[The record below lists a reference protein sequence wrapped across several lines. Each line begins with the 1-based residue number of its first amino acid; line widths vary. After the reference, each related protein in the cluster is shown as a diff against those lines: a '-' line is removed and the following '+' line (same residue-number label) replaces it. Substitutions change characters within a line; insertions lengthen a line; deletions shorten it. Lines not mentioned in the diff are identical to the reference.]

1 MKKSKFLKKSLAM
14 LLAVMLVVAMI
25 PLSAAAAYE
34 PADGLTPVVG
44 ADDKLTPVDGGWD
57 IVFAYSTT
65 LPTITFRTGDS
76 NEKISYIDKDQKTAN
91 GTNGIPVWE
100 DKDGNPVDIVFWV
113 VKGDETSERYTISWE
128 MEAAS
133 TDVSVKSAKIG
144 DYTGVVNEGA
154 RTITFTLPFGYA
166 EKNSDDVDAKI
177 VFEGAS
183 ASTDEQTVALDDKI
197 GTNMRKAE
205 GVVVE
210 VQPQYDVNDI
220 SYTVTA
226 QEEEG
231 LTSLKIGDY
240 VGQIKTATTDS
251 TNSELNKDYDKGYED
266 GNIEFSIPADAE
278 AEDFKEVAVAFE
290 VGSNFTGL
298 TIEGVNLNDEDEEQ
312 SLTSGEKYNF
322 SSLVSGDKTLTITN
336 ANGTR
341 TYQVKFVKDST
352 DTTIDSF
359 NATGKNSDGENVIAV
374 DGTVNGSAL
383 TVELPYNADM
393 NQDLVLNF
401 VGPKDTGVSD
411 SDPSVTIGKK
421 NAVFGTDGKAAVTLT
436 GGTYD
441 KKLSVKVVAEN
452 GTTQKFYDLT
462 VTKAEAAFN
471 DPKITSAKITLN
483 KGTEDEAEY
492 TASISG
498 TTITFT
504 LPHSTVDVDLVKDNG
519 DTDGDTIYTFAKT
532 SMTKLDDRALE
543 GTPTFPTF
551 KDGSY
556 VTVSTDNGT
565 TVRYTVKFERKAAE
579 TGKTISDFVL
589 STENGYKGLM
599 EYNGNVNYDVTASGG
614 KFKVTLPTTPGA
626 LYPDFTLSTGAK
638 LYAVN
643 ASNEFGAISAYNTKT
658 GAAPEAL
665 NPAEDD
671 VFYIVADE
679 TLATIIENSKVG
691 DAYTVKFDEIE
702 HKNASNYTKYEF
714 EVTSKD
720 QTGDRLTALSAKD
733 GKITAKIV
741 AGDKIE
747 LTLPYGYSTGNTFY
761 FDYTISQGAT
771 IKAVCNEGSVE
782 FFNNGLKQ
790 WSDDKVTAA
799 EADGT
804 DNPDFKVITT
814 ADEDNPYQLQ
824 VLWSDGTYK
833 PVTKITVTPQAG
845 TAREYTISKYTVNE
859 ANTGAAITSLKVNGV
874 AASISGKKITANLP
888 FGTNLGQ
895 VKVDITAS
903 EMATVYNADGTEFN
917 PEDNVYDLT
926 SPIEFKV
933 VSENGE
939 FTNVYTLTATTAA
952 QFSDVNTGDWF
963 YQNVMDAVAAGIVSG
978 RGDGTFGPN
987 DRITRRDF
995 AIMVSKL
1002 LLDGEDAPEATTT
1015 PFSDVSA
1022 DDYALNAI
1030 AYCAEN
1036 GIISGFDGEFRPGDN
1051 ITRQEAASVMKNA
1064 LELTGTT
1071 SELFADDAAI
1081 ATWAKANVYACKAA
1095 GVFNGDDN
1103 NNFNPTS
1110 TLTRAEAASIMVN
1123 AMK

>member
-1 MKKSKFLKKSLAM
+1 M
-14 LLAVMLVVAMI
+14 
-25 PLSAAAAYE
+25 
-34 PADGLTPVVG
+34 
-44 ADDKLTPVDGGWD
+44 
-57 IVFAYSTT
+57 
-65 LPTITFRTGDS
+65 
-76 NEKISYIDKDQKTAN
+76 
-91 GTNGIPVWE
+91 WE
-100 DKDGNPVDIVFWV
+100 DKDGNPVDIIFWV

-166 EKNSDDVDAKI
+166 EKNSDDVDAEI

-183 ASTDEQTVALDDKI
+183 ASSSEKTVALDDKI

-240 VGQIKTATTDS
+240 EGVFKTQPTGD
-251 TNSELNKDYDKGYED
+251 NKGYED

-278 AEDFKEVAVAFE
+278 AEDFEEVAVAFE

-298 TIEGVNLNDEDEEQ
+298 TIEGINDGK

-322 SSLVSGDKTLTITN
+322 SSLVSDDKTLTITN

-359 NATGKNSDGENVIAV
+359 TATGKNSDGVNVIAV

-393 NQDLVLNF
+393 DKDLVLNF
-401 VGPKDTGVSD
+401 VGPKDTGDVD
-411 SDPSVTIGKK
+411 SDPSI
-421 NAVFGTDGKAAVTLT
+421 AVGAKSDTFDTDGKAEITLT
-436 GGTYD
+436 GGSYNE
-441 KKLSVKVVAEN
+441 KLTVKVVAEN

-462 VTKAEAAFN
+462 VTKAEAAFD

-483 KGTEDEAEY
+483 KGTEDETEY

-504 LPHSTVDVDLVKDNG
+504 LPHSTVDADLVKGSG

-532 SMTKLDDRALE
+532 SMTKLDDSALE
-543 GTPTFPTF
+543 GTPTF

-579 TGKTISDFVL
+579 TGKTISNFVL
-589 STENGYKGLM
+589 STEANYKGLM

-614 KFKVTLPTTPGA
+614 KFKVTLPTTPGT

-638 LYAVN
+638 LYAVD
-643 ASNEFGAISAYNTKT
+643 ASGAFEEISAYNTKT
-658 GAAPEAL
+658 GAAPAVL
-665 NPAEDD
+665 DPKDAD
-671 VFYIVADE
+671 VEFYIVADE
-679 TLATIIENSKVG
+679 TLATIIKN
-691 DAYTVKFDEIE
+691 APATKFADIE

-714 EVTSKD
+714 EVTTKD

-771 IKAVCNEGSVE
+771 IKAVCGEGSVE

-1015 PFSDVSA
+1015 PFSDVA
-1022 DDYALNAI
+1022 ANDYGLNAI

-1095 GVFNGDDN
+1095 GVFNGDDH

>member
-44 ADDKLTPVDGGWD
+44 ADDKLTTVDGGWD

-76 NEKISYIDKDQKTAN
+76 NEKISYIDKDQKTAD
-91 GTNGIPVWE
+91 GTNGIQVWE

-154 RTITFTLPFGYA
+154 RTITFTVPFGSNLGY
-166 EKNSDDVDAKI
+166 NDVA
-177 VFEGAS
+177 VTFEGAS
-183 ASTDEQTVALDDKI
+183 QADAQKPTTNFKVETNTTKGVA
-197 GTNMRKAE
+197 GTIT
-205 GVVVE
+205 
-210 VQPQYDVNDI
+210 VQPEDDVKDI
-220 SYTVTA
+220 TYTVTA
-226 QEEEG
+226 KEEEG
-231 LTSLKIGDY
+231 LTSIKIGDY
-240 VGQIKTATTDS
+240 EGVFKTHPTGD
-251 TNSELNKDYDKGYED
+251 NKGYED

-278 AEDFKEVAVAFE
+278 AKDFEEVAVAFE

-298 TIEGVNLNDEDEEQ
+298 TIEGINDGK
-312 SLTSGEKYNF
+312 SLTSGEKYDF
-322 SSLVSGDKTLTITN
+322 SSLLSGDKTLTITN

-393 NQDLVLNF
+393 DQDLVLNF
-401 VGPKDTGVSD
+401 VGPKDTGD
-411 SDPSVTIGKK
+411 AGDDPSIKVGEED
-421 NAVFGTDGKAAVTLT
+421 AVVFGTDGKAEVTLT

-462 VTKAEAAFN
+462 VTKAEAAFD

-504 LPHSTVDVDLVKDNG
+504 LPHSTVDVDLVKDSG

-532 SMTKLDDRALE
+532 SMTKLNDSALE
-543 GTPTFPTF
+543 VTPTF

-638 LYAVN
+638 LYAVD
-643 ASNEFGAISAYNTKT
+643 ASGAFEEISAYNTKT
-658 GAAPEAL
+658 GAAPAAL
-665 NPAEDD
+665 DPKDDD
-671 VFYIVADE
+671 VEFYIVADE
-679 TLATIIENSKVG
+679 TLATIIKN
-691 DAYTVKFDEIE
+691 APATKFAEIE

-714 EVTSKD
+714 EVTPKN

-771 IKAVCNEGSVE
+771 IKAVCSEGEVE

-790 WSDDKVTAA
+790 WSDEKVTAA
-799 EADGT
+799 PADGT

-814 ADEDNPYQLQ
+814 GNDENPYQLQ
-824 VLWSDGTYK
+824 VLWSDDDYY
-833 PVTKITVTPQAG
+833 PVTEITVTPQDG
-845 TAREYTISKYTVNE
+845 SDARKYTISKYTVEE

-874 AASISGKKITANLP
+874 AASISGKKITASLP

-903 EMATVYNADGTEFN
+903 EMATVFNSDGTEFN

-933 VSENGE
+933 VSENRE

-952 QFSDVNTGDWF
+952 QFTDVNTGDWF

-1036 GIISGFDGEFRPGDN
+1036 GIISGFDGEFRPSDN

-1110 TLTRAEAASIMVN
+1110 TLTRGEAASIMVN

>member
-44 ADDKLTPVDGGWD
+44 ADDKLIPVDGGWD
-57 IVFAYSTT
+57 IEFAYSTT

-76 NEKISYIDKDQKTAN
+76 TEKISYIDKDQKTAD
-91 GTNGIPVWE
+91 GTDGIPVWE

-298 TIEGVNLNDEDEEQ
+298 TIDDVNEE
-312 SLTSGEKYNF
+312 SGTPKPLTSGEKYNF

-341 TYQVKFVKDST
+341 TYLVKFVKDST

-359 NATGKNSDGENVIAV
+359 TATGKNSDGVNVIAV

-471 DPKITSAKITLN
+471 DPEITSAKITLN

-504 LPHSTVDVDLVKDNG
+504 LPHSTVDADLKKDSG
-519 DTDGDTIYTFAKT
+519 DADGDTIYTFAKT
-532 SMTKLDDRALE
+532 SMTKLDDRALAA
-543 GTPTFPTF
+543 TPSF
-551 KDGSY
+551 KDGSF

-565 TVRYTVKFERKAAE
+565 TKRYTVKFERKAAE

-589 STENGYKGLM
+589 STEDSNKGLM
-599 EYNGNVNYDVTASGG
+599 EYNGNVNYDVTVSGG

-771 IKAVCNEGSVE
+771 IKAVCSEGSVE

-790 WSDDKVTAA
+790 WSDNKVTAA
-799 EADGT
+799 T
-804 DNPDFKVITT
+804 VSSTNPDFKVIATNN
-814 ADEDNPYQLQ
+814 EENPYQLK
-824 VLWSDGTYK
+824 VLWSDGDYK

-903 EMATVYNADGTEFN
+903 EMATVYEADGVTEFD
-917 PEDNVYDLT
+917 PENNVYDLT
-926 SPIEFKV
+926 SPVEFKV
-933 VSENGE
+933 VSESGQ

-952 QFSDVNTGDWF
+952 QFSDVSTDDWF

-987 DRITRRDF
+987 DRITRRDLHHGQQ
-995 AIMVSKL
+995 AAAGRRGRSRK
-1002 LLDGEDAPEATTT
+1002 PP
-1015 PFSDVSA
+1015 PF
-1022 DDYALNAI
+1022 YRELPMTGLNAI

-1036 GIISGFDGEFRPGDN
+1036 GIISGFDGEFRLATTSPA
-1051 ITRQEAASVMKNA
+1051 REAASVMKNA
-1064 LELTGTT
+1064 WATGTT

-1095 GVFNGDDN
+1095 GVFNGMTTTESH
-1103 NNFNPTS
+1103 FY
-1110 TLTRAEAASIMVN
+1110 A
-1123 AMK
+1123 